1 MRVQDACRWLE
12 TIRQPSAVSSGFGD
26 GSFVVEWRAR
36 SL

>member
-1 MRVQDACRWLE
+1 MRLQDACRGLE
-12 TIRQPSAVSSGFGD
+12 TIRQAGAVWSGFGD